1 MVEAELDLVDDE
13 ESAELIAVSPRV
25 GQAGVPSR
33 SWRLP
38 AAAVAALAALAAG
51 ALIVSGC
58 VTAPRESAL
67 PLAPSTTTPSAAAS
81 PGLQA
86 SEQPAPSS
94 TLPNRSAK
102 PSIGYISLDESQA
115 FVRSV
120 SAGIRAA
127 ADEAGI
133 ELVTCDSGWTRSG
146 VQACATRLS
155 EAGVHGLLSFQP
167 FPDLAADVCAATGD
181 APTIGIVYD
190 QGPCQVALLEIDQA
204 ESGRLAGEA
213 MGRFAAERWDCDVAA
228 YVSLESEANDP
239 IGGARMDGY
248 RAGYQEHC
256 ELPQDSRSLGG
267 AQHLATAKTQV
278 AALLGT
284 LKGRPILVAGV
295 SDIAILGAMEAAAAA
310 GRSDQ
315 LWYGGQLADATIHAE
330 IACND
335 HYIASVA
342 QFPERFG
349 QALVPAL
356 VDAVEGR
363 PVPPRMEAE
372 LEVVTAAN
380 VRSLFPDTPL
390 CDE

>member
-1 MVEAELDLVDDE
+1 MAGPGLDLADDE
-13 ESAELIAVSPRV
+13 ESAELVAASQRV
-25 GQAGVPSR
+25 RQAGWPRRPGQLRGV
-33 SWRLP
+33 
-38 AAAVAALAALAAG
+38 AAVAAAALIA
-51 ALIVSGC
+51 SGC
-58 VTAPRESAL
+58 VTASREGARPS
-67 PLAPSTTTPSAAAS
+67 APSTTLPTAAATALPS
-81 PGLQA
+81 VR
-86 SEQPAPSS
+86 PAPSS
-94 TLPNRSAK
+94 TLPNRSAR

-127 ADEAGI
+127 AEEADV
-133 ELVTCDSGWTRSG
+133 ELIVCDSGWTRSG
-146 VQACATRLS
+146 VQACAARLS
-155 EAGVHGLLSFQP
+155 DAGVHGLLSFQP

-213 MGRFAAERWDCDVAA
+213 MGRFAAERWDCDVRA
-228 YVSLESEANDP
+228 YVSLESGADDP
-239 IGGARMDGY
+239 IGGARMEGN
-248 RAGYQEHC
+248 RAGYQEQC
-256 ELPQDSRSLGG
+256 ELPPDTRSLGG

-278 AALLGT
+278 AALLET

-295 SDIAILGAMEAAAAA
+295 SDIAILGAMEAAADA

-315 LWYGGQLADATIHAE
+315 LWYSGQLADAAIHAE

-349 QALVPAL
+349 DTLVPAL
-356 VDAVEGR
+356 IDAVEGR

-380 VRSLFPDTPL
+380 VRSLFPDTPA

>member
-1 MVEAELDLVDDE
+1 MVEAELDRVGDE
-13 ESAELIAVSPRV
+13 ASAEFIAAGQRV
-25 GQAGVPSR
+25 GRAGLPSR
-33 SWRLP
+33 PRRLP
-38 AAAVAALAALAAG
+38 AAAVAVAAVVAS

-58 VTAPRESAL
+58 VTAPREGAL
-67 PLAPSTTTPSAAAS
+67 PSAPSTTMPSAAAS
-81 PGLQA
+81 AEPLA

-94 TLPNRSAK
+94 ALPNRSAK

-120 SAGIRAA
+120 SAGIREA

-146 VQACATRLS
+146 VQACARRLS

-213 MGRFAAERWDCDVAA
+213 MGTFAAERWDCDVAA
-228 YVSLESEANDP
+228 YVSLESEADDP

-256 ELPQDSRSLGG
+256 ELPEDSRSLGG
-267 AQHLATAKTQV
+267 AQHLATAETQV
-278 AALLGT
+278 AALLRT
-284 LKGRPILVAGV
+284 LKGRPVLVAGV

-315 LWYGGQLADATIHAE
+315 LWYGGQLADAAIHAE

-356 VDAVEGR
+356 VDALEGR
-363 PVPPRMEAE
+363 AVPQRMEAE

-380 VRSLFPDTPL
+380 VRSLFPDTPV